1 MPKASFHD
9 DSFPVKEGG
18 DGKFAGAEE
27 AMAFLKS
34 MREGGGEDG
43 EDGEWEGVRAEHLAT
58 VAHHEIDTYGE
69 DDFEEIQVAEERKE
83 EYE

>member
-1 MPKASFHD
+1 
-9 DSFPVKEGG
+9 
-18 DGKFAGAEE
+18 
-27 AMAFLKS
+27 MAFLKS

-43 EDGEWEGVRAEHLAT
+43 EDGEWEEEGVRAEHLAT
-58 VAHHEIDTYGE
+58 DHEIDE

>member
-9 DSFPVKEGG
+9 DSFPVKEGD

-43 EDGEWEGVRAEHLAT
+43 EDGEWEEEGVRAEHLAT
-58 VAHHEIDTYGE
+58 DHEIDE

>member
-43 EDGEWEGVRAEHLAT
+43 EDGEWEEEGVRAEHLAT
-58 VAHHEIDTYGE
+58 DHEIDQL
-69 DDFEEIQVAEERKE
+69 IQVAEERKE